1 MTLGGLRAL
10 APALLVYATGVAM
23 IVAAAFGA
31 SVLATAATGTV
42 SRAWLIIL
50 LSVVLSQV
58 IGSVQARKLPR
69 RAVIAAS
76 ERVRSTPPGVQITDI
91 EVCADRA
98 SALAAALLAHGFLY
112 VETTYYR
119 DDKLATLS
127 AYFDRGHGHG
137 HELAAQ
143 ALGTAWHRLG
153 NIYEL

>member
-1 MTLGGLRAL
+1 MPNESRPIGG
-10 APALLVYATGVAM
+10 
-23 IVAAAFGA
+23 
-31 SVLATAATGTV
+31 S
-42 SRAWLIIL
+42 
-50 LSVVLSQV
+50 
-58 IGSVQARKLPR
+58 
-69 RAVIAAS
+69 S
-76 ERVRSTPPGVQITDI
+76 E
-91 EVCADRA
+91 A
-98 SALAAALLAHGFLY
+98 Y